1 MNSQLDL
8 SRSKIIVLDDN
19 FSDQIETDNT
29 KMTLA
34 YDDLQRGVV
43 LFKVDMMGA
52 LQIGL
57 DAGYIDNDGD

>member
-1 MNSQLDL
+1 
-8 SRSKIIVLDDN
+8 
-19 FSDQIETDNT
+19 
-29 KMTLA
+29 MTLA
-34 YDDLQRGVV
+34 YDDLQRAVV